1 MKLKWL
7 MMFAVLVAGV
17 LLPPAL
23 RYLNKS
29 TKSSFSLTVLH
40 KQHDIVARSPYKYDK
55 IAVGYN
61 TNLDLIVEA
70 KHLLAALG
78 LEPTDST
85 QLRDHERIN
94 TEKDLLETFAKYFSQ
109 GSAVERFIENDEFC
123 ERVMSTA
130 AALPRKYN
138 IQIIPMIFK
147 LFFTLLNQVTRH

>member
-7 MMFAVLVAGV
+7 MMFAVLIAGV

-29 TKSSFSLTVLH
+29 TNSSFSLTVLH
-40 KQHDIVARSPYKYDK
+40 KLHDTVAKSSYKYDK

-70 KHLLAALG
+70 KQLFQALG

-85 QLRDHERIN
+85 QLQDHERIN

-109 GSAVERFIENDEFC
+109 GSAVERFIENEELCD
-123 ERVMSTA
+123 RVMRTA
-130 AALPRKYN
+130 AALPSKE
-138 IQIIPMIFK
+138 ILK
-147 LFFTLLNQVTRH
+147 

>member
-7 MMFAVLVAGV
+7 MMFAVLIAGV

-29 TKSSFSLTVLH
+29 TNSSFSLTVLH
-40 KQHDIVARSPYKYDK
+40 KLHDTVAKSTYKYDK

-70 KHLLAALG
+70 KHLFAALG

-94 TEKDLLETFAKYFSQ
+94 SEQDLIETFAKYFSQ

-123 ERVMSTA
+123 DRVMSAA
-130 AALPRKYN
+130 AALPRKKILYKYY
-138 IQIIPMIFK
+138 Q
-147 LFFTLLNQVTRH
+147 